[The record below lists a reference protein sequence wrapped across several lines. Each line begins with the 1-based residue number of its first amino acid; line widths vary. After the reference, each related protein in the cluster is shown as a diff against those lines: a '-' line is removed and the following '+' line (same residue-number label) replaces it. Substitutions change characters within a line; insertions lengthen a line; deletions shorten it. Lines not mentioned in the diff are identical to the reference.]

1 MAQHDRV
8 GWTREEAPHTDNWE
22 DIQADIYAEEPL
34 DASLP
39 EPLWQLILGLGSQL
53 LERHPLLLWSGIWVT
68 LLLTAGIAVTELMDP
83 ELSAQ
88 KPLTSAVQKEAEAL
102 RASATSVEDPISPI
116 LLFGAIAI
124 SCGVGSLVLSQ
135 HFKENRSDSHLLDDS
150 GNSFD
155 FDNPF
160 DFDNSFDFDN
170 PDDLAANDLAADERP
185 IQMLPKPIASSSLAQ
200 ARPISPL
207 ALQKAIS
214 QTGGDRRPP
223 LGLQSQPTVPLLPGI
238 THLDITIM
246 PGNHQLPL
254 GDPHLSQAATPEA
267 PGLEELMTIQQR
279 RKGREVEP

>member
-1 MAQHDRV
+1 MAQHDGV
-8 GWTREEAPHTDNWE
+8 GWTREEAPPTDNWE

-34 DASLP
+34 DASPP

-53 LERHPLLLWSGIWVT
+53 LARHPMLFWSGIWVT

-88 KPLTSAVQKEAEAL
+88 KPLTSAVREEAEAL

-135 HFKENRSDSHLLDDS
+135 HLKENRSDSHLLDGSDK
-150 GNSFD
+150 SFD
-155 FDNPF
+155 FDH
-160 DFDNSFDFDN
+160 SFDFDK
-170 PDDLAANDLAADERP
+170 PDDLAATDLAATDLATDERP
-185 IQMLPKPIASSSLAQ
+185 IQVLPRPIAPPLPTE

-207 ALQKAIS
+207 ALQTAIS
-214 QTGGDRRPP
+214 QTGGDRRSA
-223 LGLQSQPTVPLLPGI
+223 LGLQSQPTGQLLPGNP
-238 THLDITIM
+238 HLDITTM
-246 PGNHQLPL
+246 PGTHQLPG
-254 GDPHLSQAATPEA
+254 GDPHLSQAAPPEA

-279 RKGREVEP
+279 RKGREIEP

>member
-1 MAQHDRV
+1 MAQHDGV
-8 GWTREEAPHTDNWE
+8 GWTREAAPHTDNWE

-39 EPLWQLILGLGSQL
+39 EPLWQLILDLGSQL
-53 LERHPLLLWSGIWVT
+53 LGRHPLLLWSGIWVT

-88 KPLTSAVQKEAEAL
+88 KPLASAVQEEAEAL

-116 LLFGAIAI
+116 WLFGAIAI

-135 HFKENRSDSHLLDDS
+135 HFKENRSDSRLLNDA
-150 GNSFD
+150 
-155 FDNPF
+155 
-160 DFDNSFDFDN
+160 DNSFDFENPFNFEN
-170 PDDLAANDLAADERP
+170 PDDLAATDLAADERP
-185 IQMLPKPIASSSLAQ
+185 IQVLP
-200 ARPISPL
+200 RPISPL
-207 ALQKAIS
+207 ALQTAIS
-214 QTGGDRRPP
+214 QPGGDRRSA

>member
-1 MAQHDRV
+1 MAEHDRV
-8 GWTREEAPHTDNWE
+8 GWTREAAPHTDNWE

-34 DASLP
+34 DASPP

-53 LERHPLLLWSGIWVT
+53 LERHPLLLWSGIWVM

-83 ELSAQ
+83 ELSAH
-88 KPLTSAVQKEAEAL
+88 KPLTSAVRKEAEAL

-116 LLFGAIAI
+116 WLFGAIAI

-135 HFKENRSDSHLLDDS
+135 HFKENRSDSHLLDD
-150 GNSFD
+150 
-155 FDNPF
+155 
-160 DFDNSFDFDN
+160 FDNSFDFDN
-170 PDDLAANDLAADERP
+170 PFNFDNSDDLAANDLAADERP
-185 IQMLPKPIASSSLAQ
+185 IQVLPRPIASSSLAE

-207 ALQKAIS
+207 ALQTAIS
-214 QTGGDRRPP
+214 QPGGDRRSA

-238 THLDITIM
+238 THLDITLM

-279 RKGREVEP
+279 RKGREIEP

>member
-22 DIQADIYAEEPL
+22 DIQSAIYAEEPL

-88 KPLTSAVQKEAEAL
+88 KPLASAVQEEAETL
-102 RASATSVEDPISPI
+102 RASATSVEDPISPVW
-116 LLFGAIAI
+116 LFGAIAI

-135 HFKENRSDSHLLDDS
+135 HLKENRSDSHLLDDS
-150 GNSFD
+150 VNSFD
-155 FDNPF
+155 FENPF
-160 DFDNSFDFDN
+160 DFENSFNFDN

-185 IQMLPKPIASSSLAQ
+185 IQVLPK
-200 ARPISPL
+200 PISPL
-207 ALQKAIS
+207 ALQTAIS
-214 QTGGDRRPP
+214 QPGGDRRSA

-246 PGNHQLPL
+246 PGNHPLPL

-279 RKGREVEP
+279 RVAKDEK